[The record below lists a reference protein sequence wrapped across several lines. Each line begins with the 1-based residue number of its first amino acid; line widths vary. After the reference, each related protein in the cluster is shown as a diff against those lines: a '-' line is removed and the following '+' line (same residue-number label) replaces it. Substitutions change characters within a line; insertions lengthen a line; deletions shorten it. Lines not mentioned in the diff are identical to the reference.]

1 MVSTGLII
9 ATQASDLAAVFE
21 TQSDLIILVNR
32 LTAIA
37 AGTIPMPAN
46 PIQGQLFTIVSKVEI
61 TSLTLNAQ
69 GKTVNGAISYLAANT
84 AMSYIYGDPATA
96 DAWYPYYSKYTGYTL
111 KVQALTSSPVDNQTI
126 FFGMLPKAPVTTGG
140 QSKIFIRKPGLIKA
154 AEIYCFSGT
163 AGTAEA
169 WAMSLRLNN
178 TTDTLIASVAAAT
191 QERIFNNG
199 ALNVAVV
206 PGDFFEIKCVNPA
219 WATNPLT
226 TIFGGY
232 IYIE

>member
-1 MVSTGLII
+1 METVEMIRVTTG
-9 ATQASDLAAVFE
+9 ADLAAIAL
-21 TQSDLIILVNR
+21 TQQDMMVVVDR
-32 LTAIA
+32 ATAIVN
-37 AGTIPMPAN
+37 GTMPMPTT
-46 PIQGQLFTIVSKVEI
+46 PRDKQSFWISSRVEI
-61 TSLTLNAQ
+61 TNLTLDSG
-69 GKTVNGAISYLAANT
+69 GKTVYENISYLPANK
-84 AMSYIYGDPATA
+84 PAGWFYNLEA
-96 DAWYPYYSKYTGYTL
+96 DAWFPHISRYTGYAL
-111 KVQALTSSPVDNQTI
+111 SVQALTSSPADGQTI

-140 QSKIFIRKPGLIKA
+140 QSKVFIRKPGLIKA

-169 WAMSLRLNN
+169 WNMFLRLNN
-178 TTDTLIASVAAAT
+178 TTDTQIAQVAAAT

-199 ALNVAVV
+199 ALNIDVV
-206 PGDFFEIKCVNPA
+206 SGDYFEIKCVNPT